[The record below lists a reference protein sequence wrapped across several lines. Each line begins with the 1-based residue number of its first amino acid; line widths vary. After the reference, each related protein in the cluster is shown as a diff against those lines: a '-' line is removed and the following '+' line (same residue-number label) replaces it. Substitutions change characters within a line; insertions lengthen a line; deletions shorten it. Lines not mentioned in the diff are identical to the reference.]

1 MLLTAQKNN
10 RFATIF
16 AAAVI
21 LTASFDIFL
30 AFDVAGFTVR
40 AAQILAIGLYVPA
53 LWNAFKERKIALPH
67 GWKPLLVC
75 LAALFAA
82 TFHSQWYV
90 KNIAY
95 DIWLLSLVAIVWAFT
110 QLFSDPDSAKR
121 LFRIYSI

>member
-40 AAQILAIGLYVPA
+40 AAQ
-53 LWNAFKERKIALPH
+53 
-67 GWKPLLVC
+67 
-75 LAALFAA
+75 
-82 TFHSQWYV
+82 WYV

-95 DIWLLSLVAIVWAFT
+95 DIWL
-110 QLFSDPDSAKR
+110 
-121 LFRIYSI
+121 

>member
-75 LAALFAA
+75 LAALF
-82 TFHSQWYV
+82 FV
-90 KNIAY
+90 ILGGV
-95 DIWLLSLVAIVWAFT
+95 LLLLTALHFGERVLAVEVLDVSETAGKSEASLLYREVNA
-110 QLFSDPDSAKR
+110 Q
-121 LFRIYSI
+121 